1 MQKKEFNP
9 EEEVVGDYKPLV
21 TLPEVKTI
29 TGEEHEE
36 VMLELRSKFYR
47 FDDNQWKER
56 GTGDLK
62 ILRNSKTGMNRCLL
76 RQDQTNK
83 IRANFYSITYFL
95 SYP

>member
-1 MQKKEFNP
+1 MEKKKEFNP

-21 TLPEVKTI
+21 NLPEMKTI

-62 ILRNSKTGMNRCLL
+62 ILRNSASGLNRCTL
-76 RQDQTNK
+76 R
-83 IRANFYSITYFL
+83 
-95 SYP
+95 